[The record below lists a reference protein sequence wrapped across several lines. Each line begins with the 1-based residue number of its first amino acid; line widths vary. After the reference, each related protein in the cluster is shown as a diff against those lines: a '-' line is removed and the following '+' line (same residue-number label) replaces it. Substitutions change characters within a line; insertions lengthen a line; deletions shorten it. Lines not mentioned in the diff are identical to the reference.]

1 MAANDSPSILI
12 FSAAIGEGHDLPAR
26 ALADG
31 VTAAAPGARVRIE
44 DGLDAMGRVLRRV
57 LIGGSDFDSR
67 LGNRLFELEH
77 RLIADLR
84 PTRWLAGWLLYA
96 FGARGLRRRVAAYD
110 ADVVVSTYPGV
121 TEVLARLR
129 RRGRLRVPVVSA
141 ITDLASL
148 RYWASPG
155 VDLHLVTHPESMAEV
170 ATIAPGSRVECVH
183 GLTSPDF
190 LVPCD
195 RGEARRAYGIPD
207 GSRLVVVS
215 GGGWAVGDLEG
226 AAEVAATIP
235 DVVVICLCARNEA
248 AREELERRFADQPR
262 VRALGFT
269 DAMGQLLSAA
279 DALVHS
285 TAGLTVLEAH
295 MRGCPVISYGWGRGH
310 VRTNNE
316 AFRRFRLAEV
326 AATREDLAVALRA
339 ALDGPRPA
347 PNGSFADLRS
357 AASLVLSLAGPAPPG
372 APQVARAA

>member
-1 MAANDSPSILI
+1 
-12 FSAAIGEGHDLPAR
+12 
-26 ALADG
+26 
-31 VTAAAPGARVRIE
+31 VRIE
-44 DGLDAMGRVLRRV
+44 DGLEAMGRVLRRV
-57 LIGGSDFDSR
+57 AIGGSPFHSR

-96 FGARGLRRRVAAYD
+96 FGARGLRRRVAAYG

-170 ATIAPGSRVECVH
+170 TTIAPGSRVECVQ

-190 LVPCD
+190 LTPCD
-195 RGEARRAYGIPD
+195 RGQARRGLGVPE

-215 GGGWAVGDLEG
+215 GGGWAVGDLAG
-226 AAEVAATIP
+226 AAQVAATIP
-235 DVVVICLCARNEA
+235 GVVVICLCGRNQA
-248 AREELERRFADQPR
+248 VREQLERRFVHEPR
-262 VRALGFT
+262 VRAMGFT
-269 DAMGQLLSAA
+269 DAMSQLLTAA